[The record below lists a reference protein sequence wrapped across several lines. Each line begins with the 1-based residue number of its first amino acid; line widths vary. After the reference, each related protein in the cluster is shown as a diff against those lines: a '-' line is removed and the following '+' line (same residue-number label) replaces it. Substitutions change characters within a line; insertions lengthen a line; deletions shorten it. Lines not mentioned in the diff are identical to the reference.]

1 MLAFRRFF
9 YILMSFGAKTYIFHM
24 SFGYIHPVVAALK
37 KSTDF
42 GFVLLP
48 YTSDDN
54 DLPKVVQVRWNILT
68 IVGSM

>member
-1 MLAFRRFF
+1 
-9 YILMSFGAKTYIFHM
+9 MSFGAKTYIFHM

-54 DLPKVVQVRWNILT
+54 DLPKVVQVR
-68 IVGSM
+68 